1 MRVEGGYK
9 REAVHRMR
17 CLPERRART
26 MNPYWIGILVVVGG
40 GIVLALAIWGI
51 KQFFQQDKSFQN
63 QQDNILQNGV
73 RVEGRIIE
81 HRDNFSSLGRKLP
94 YFVTYSYEYEGK
106 TYTHEQEVS
115 KKIYLASP
123 DETKVSIH
131 FLPDDPTHVVTNFD
145 ESIR

>member
-1 MRVEGGYK
+1 
-9 REAVHRMR
+9 
-17 CLPERRART
+17 
-26 MNPYWIGILVVVGG
+26 MNQCWIGMLVVVGG

-51 KQFFQQDKSFQN
+51 MLFVQQDKSFQN

-81 HRDNFSSLGRKLP
+81 HPANFSSLVRKLP
-94 YFVTYSYEYEGK
+94 YFVAYSYEYEGK

-123 DETKVSIH
+123 NKTQVSVH
-131 FLPDDPTHVVTNFD
+131 FLPDDPTQVVTNFD
-145 ESIR
+145 EDIR

>member
-1 MRVEGGYK
+1 
-9 REAVHRMR
+9 
-17 CLPERRART
+17 
-26 MNPYWIGILVVVGG
+26 MNQFWIGMLVVVVG

-51 KQFFQQDKSFQN
+51 KQFFQQDKIFQN

-73 RVEGRIIE
+73 RVEGRIIV
-81 HRDNFSSLGRKLP
+81 HPANFSSLVRKMP

-123 DETKVSIH
+123 DEIQVSVH
-131 FLPDDPTHVVTNFD
+131 FLPADPTHVVTTFD
-145 ESIR
+145 EGIR